1 MKILLGVL
9 AVVVLVAVLGGGCV
23 FNGYNQAMRMD
34 ESANQAFAEVDN
46 QLKHRNDMVPQLV
59 ETVKGVAGQEQTVF
73 LGIAKAQEA
82 YFQAEKKGSI
92 EAKDAAGHEMDTALS
107 RLLVLAQ
114 QYPELKSSES
124 FRELQ
129 DSLEG
134 TENRLAVARQRYN
147 AAVQELNAWVRQFPN
162 SFYASLAGVQKRTY
176 FETTDEERKVPKVD
190 FSDLRKK
197 E

>member
-46 QLKHRNDMVPQLV
+46 QLKRRNELVGNLV

-73 LGIAKAQEA
+73 LGIAKAQQA

-92 EAKDAAGHEMDTALS
+92 EAKDAAGHEMDTAL
-107 RLLVLAQ
+107 RGLNFTVLAQ

-124 FRELQ
+124 FR
-129 DSLEG
+129 
-134 TENRLAVARQRYN
+134 A
-147 AAVQELNAWVRQFPN
+147 
-162 SFYASLAGVQKRTY
+162 
-176 FETTDEERKVPKVD
+176 
-190 FSDLRKK
+190 
-197 E
+197 